1 MYITNKNHTSKIRN
15 YEIEDIIEVLSEKCS
30 CGDYNKLIRARGR
43 ISDVIK
49 LSNKEID
56 MFEIQEAIYSLNDV
70 PFWEVHVENE
80 NVEIRMEYNIDKI
93 INKSELERE
102 LKDKLELLSAKVHIF
117 KEGELVDRGKIFK
130 YPISRKPTYI
140 YNTREKRLNQN
151 LNMENK
157 NFKIKIII
165 GRNYALK
172 I

>member
-1 MYITNKNHTSKIRN
+1 
-15 YEIEDIIEVLSEKCS
+15 
-30 CGDYNKLIRARGR
+30 
-43 ISDVIK
+43 
-49 LSNKEID
+49 
-56 MFEIQEAIYSLNDV
+56 
-70 PFWEVHVENE
+70 
-80 NVEIRMEYNIDKI
+80 MEYNIDKI